1 MKTSWMTARQ
11 TKYTA
16 YAGVYIIIVIAILG
30 LLNFLANRYNKSV
43 DTTSNKRF
51 SLSDQTKKV
60 VSGLQQDAKI
70 TYFDQTK
77 NFQQAK
83 DLLDRYE
90 VLSHKLSVDYVDP
103 DKKPQVAKAMGIRS
117 YGTILVNAGGRQQE
131 AKSVTEEE
139 ITGAIIR
146 ALKGGDRT
154 VCVVS
159 GSGEHA
165 LDDTG
170 RNGYSGAKEAIE
182 KNNYKTQGISLLDKP
197 EVPKNCTILFIAGP
211 RFDYVPPAV
220 AAVKG
225 YLDNGGHLLMFLD
238 PPVKFGKEEVG
249 DNEGLV
255 KLASDYG
262 ITPEKNLVL
271 DTSGVGQIFGFS
283 EAVPLVSTYESHA
296 IVREMKGTATAF
308 PLARSLD
315 VKPPA
320 EKLFSTSEN
329 SFATANLAS
338 AKIVID
344 PKKDKQGPL
353 TLAAAASKKTTNGE
367 QRVIVVGS
375 SGWVTNGILAF
386 NGNRDLFLNM
396 LAWLSADED
405 LISIRPK
412 DQEDRR
418 LNVSGRQM
426 QMMFYSS
433 VVLLPLFVIAA
444 GFSVWWKRR

>member
-1 MKTSWMTARQ
+1 MNTGWMTARQ

-30 LLNFLANRYNKSV
+30 LVNFLAFRYNKSV

-70 TYFDQTK
+70 TYFDQNK
-77 NFQQAK
+77 NFQTAK

-90 VLSHKLSVDYVDP
+90 VLSHKLTVDYVDP
-103 DKKPQVAKAMGIRS
+103 DKKPQIAKAMGIRT

-131 AKSVTEEE
+131 AKAVTEEE

-182 KNNYKTQGISLLDKP
+182 KNNYKSRVISLLDKP
-197 EVPKNCTILFIAGP
+197 EVPKDCTILMIAGP
-211 RFDYVPPAV
+211 RFNYVPPAV
-220 AAVKG
+220 AAVNT
-225 YLDNGGHLLMFLD
+225 YVTNGGHLMLFLD

-249 DNEGLV
+249 DNDGLV
-255 KLASDYG
+255 KLAADFG

-283 EAVPLVSTYESHA
+283 EAVPLVSAYETHA
-296 IVREMKGTATAF
+296 IVREMKGTASAF
-308 PLARSLD
+308 PLSRSLD
-315 VKPPA
+315 VKAPA
-320 EKLFSTSEN
+320 EKLFSTSDN
-329 SFATANLAS
+329 SFATTNLAS
-338 AKIVID
+338 AKITID

-353 TLAAAASKKTTNGE
+353 TLAAAASRNANGG
-367 QRVIVVGS
+367 QRVVVVGS

-433 VVLLPLFVIAA
+433 VILLPLLVIAA

>member
-1 MKTSWMTARQ
+1 MNTGWMTARQ

-30 LLNFLANRYNKSV
+30 LVNFLAFRYNKSV

-70 TYFDQTK
+70 TYFDQNK

-103 DKKPQVAKAMGIRS
+103 DKKPQIAKAMGIRT

-131 AKSVTEEE
+131 AKAVTEEE
-139 ITGAIIR
+139 ITGALIR

-154 VCVVS
+154 VCVIS

-170 RNGYSGAKEAIE
+170 RNGYSGVKEAIE
-182 KNNYKTQGISLLDKP
+182 KNNYKTRVISLLDKP
-197 EVPKNCTILFIAGP
+197 EVPKDCTILMIAGP
-211 RFDYVPPAV
+211 RFNYVPPAV
-220 AAVKG
+220 AAVNT
-225 YLDNGGHLLMFLD
+225 YLTNGGHLLLFLD

-249 DNEGLV
+249 DNDGLV
-255 KLASDYG
+255 KLASDFG

-283 EAVPLVSTYESHA
+283 EAVPLVSAYETHA
-296 IVREMKGTATAF
+296 IVREMKGTASAF
-308 PLARSLD
+308 PLSRSLD
-315 VKPPA
+315 VKSPA
-320 EKLFSTSEN
+320 EKLFSTSDN
-329 SFATANLAS
+329 SFATTNLAS

-353 TLAAAASKKTTNGE
+353 TLAAAASRTANGG
-367 QRVIVVGS
+367 QRVVVVGS

-433 VVLLPLFVIAA
+433 VILLPLIVIAA